1 MARAR
6 NIKPSFFTNELLGTE
21 DPMVSLTFAGLW
33 CLADKEGILEDRPLR
48 IKAELFPYRENL
60 DVNGY
65 LTVLQR
71 LGFIHRYVVNG
82 VGYLQVINFEK
93 HQCPH
98 HTEKSKKYPKYHDV
112 KDLTVK
118 SPLSNGEKQVPTRSD
133 SLIHDSLIPDSMIP
147 DSLIEDS
154 LIPDSPIQGSLPAE
168 EGGTEKIPR
177 PSQSAIV
184 CLALKGE
191 GIGAVS
197 PSNPKLKTL
206 LEAGADV
213 GMFIDAA
220 RAAKARGKANFAYV
234 VAVVDGQMQEAQA
247 VAQRARASPAAVTE
261 TNYQRSARHRYE
273 EAIGTR
279 AVVHSNVI
287 DITPLQ
293 NHLARI
299 A

>member
-60 DVNGY
+60 GVNGY

-133 SLIHDSLIPDSMIP
+133 SLIPDSLIPN
-147 DSLIEDS
+147 SLIEDS
-154 LIPDSPIQGSLPAE
+154 LIPDSLMQGSLPAE

-177 PSQSAIV
+177 PSQTAIV

-220 RAAKARGKANFAYV
+220 RAAKARGKASFAYV

-247 VAQRARASPAAVTE
+247 VAQRARASPTAVTE
-261 TNYQRSARHRYE
+261 TNYQRSARLRYE

>member
-133 SLIHDSLIPDSMIP
+133 SLIHDSLIPDS
-147 DSLIEDS
+147 LIEDS
-154 LIPDSPIQGSLPAE
+154 LIPDSLMQGSLPAE

-177 PSQSAIV
+177 PSQTAIV

-220 RAAKARGKANFAYV
+220 RAAKARGKASFAYI

-247 VAQRARASPAAVTE
+247 VAQRARASPAVVTE
-261 TNYQRSARHRYE
+261 TNYQRSARLRYE

>member
-118 SPLSNGEKQVPTRSD
+118 SPLSDGENQVLTRSD
-133 SLIHDSLIPDSMIP
+133 SLIPDP
-147 DSLIEDS
+147 LIEDS
-154 LIPDSPIQGSLPAE
+154 LIPDSSIQGSLPAK

-177 PSQSAIV
+177 PSQTAIV

-197 PSNPKLKTL
+197 PSIPKLKTL

-247 VAQRARASPAAVTE
+247 VAQRARASPAVVTE
-261 TNYQRSARHRYE
+261 TNYQRSARLRYE

>member
-118 SPLSNGEKQVPTRSD
+118 SPLSTGEKQVPTRSD
-133 SLIHDSLIPDSMIP
+133 SLIHDSLIP

-177 PSQSAIV
+177 PSQTAIV

-220 RAAKARGKANFAYV
+220 RAAKARGKASFAYI

-247 VAQRARASPAAVTE
+247 VAQRARASPAVVTE
-261 TNYQRSARHRYE
+261 TNYQRSARLRYE

>member
-133 SLIHDSLIPDSMIP
+133 SLNHDSLIH

-154 LIPDSPIQGSLPAE
+154 LIQDSLMQGSLPAE

-177 PSQSAIV
+177 PSQTAIV

-220 RAAKARGKANFAYV
+220 RAAKARGKASFAYI

-247 VAQRARASPAAVTE
+247 VAQRARASPAVVTE
-261 TNYQRSARHRYE
+261 TNYQRSARLRYE

>member
-1 MARAR
+1 
-6 NIKPSFFTNELLGTE
+6 
-21 DPMVSLTFAGLW
+21 LW

-133 SLIHDSLIPDSMIP
+133 SLIHDSLIPESMIP

-220 RAAKARGKANFAYV
+220 RAAKARGKASFAYI

-261 TNYQRSARHRYE
+261 TNYQRSARLRYE
-273 EAIGTR
+273 EAIGAR
-279 AVVHSNVI
+279 AVVHNNVI
-287 DITPLQ
+287 DITPMQ
-293 NHLARI
+293 QHQARI

>member
-60 DVNGY
+60 DINGY

-118 SPLSNGEKQVPTRSD
+118 SPLSNGEKQVLTRSD
-133 SLIHDSLIPDSMIP
+133 SLIPDSSIP
-147 DSLIEDS
+147 NSLIEDS
-154 LIPDSPIQGSLPAE
+154 LIPDSLMQGSLPAE

-177 PSQSAIV
+177 PSQTAIV

-220 RAAKARGKANFAYV
+220 RAAKARGKASFAYV

-247 VAQRARASPAAVTE
+247 VAQRARASPTAVTE
-261 TNYQRSARHRYE
+261 TNYQRSARLRYE

>member
-71 LGFIHRYVVNG
+71 LGFIHRYEVNG
-82 VGYLQVINFEK
+82 VGYLQVINFQK

-133 SLIHDSLIPDSMIP
+133 SLIHDSLIPH
-147 DSLIEDS
+147 SLIEDS
-154 LIPDSPIQGSLPAE
+154 LIPDSLIPDSLMQGSLPAE

-177 PSQSAIV
+177 PSQTAIV

-220 RAAKARGKANFAYV
+220 RAAKARGKASFAYI
-234 VAVVDGQMQEAQA
+234 VAVVYGQMQEAQA

-261 TNYQRSARHRYE
+261 TNYQRSARLRYE

>member
-133 SLIHDSLIPDSMIP
+133 SLIPDSLIP

-154 LIPDSPIQGSLPAE
+154 LIEDSPIQGSLPAE

-220 RAAKARGKANFAYV
+220 RAAKARGKASFAYI

-261 TNYQRSARHRYE
+261 TNYQRSARLRYE
-273 EAIGTR
+273 EAIGAR
-279 AVVHSNVI
+279 AVVHNNVI

>member
-48 IKAELFPYRENL
+48 IKAELFPYRDNL

-133 SLIHDSLIPDSMIP
+133 SLIHDSLIPDS
-147 DSLIEDS
+147 LIEDS

-177 PSQSAIV
+177 PSQTAIV

-220 RAAKARGKANFAYV
+220 RAAKARGKASFAYI

-247 VAQRARASPAAVTE
+247 VAQRARASPAVVTE
-261 TNYQRSARHRYE
+261 TNYQRSARLRYE

>member
-133 SLIHDSLIPDSMIP
+133 SLNHDSLIH

-154 LIPDSPIQGSLPAE
+154 LIQDSLMQGSLPEE

-177 PSQSAIV
+177 PSQTAIV

-220 RAAKARGKANFAYV
+220 RAAKARGKASFAYI

-247 VAQRARASPAAVTE
+247 VAQRARASPAVVTE
-261 TNYQRSARHRYE
+261 TNYQRSARLRYE

>member
-118 SPLSNGEKQVPTRSD
+118 SPLSTGEKQVPTRSD
-133 SLIHDSLIPDSMIP
+133 SLIHDSLITDSLIP
-147 DSLIEDS
+147 DSP
-154 LIPDSPIQGSLPAE
+154 IPDSPIQGSLPTE

-177 PSQSAIV
+177 PSQTAIV

-220 RAAKARGKANFAYV
+220 RAAKARGKASFAYI

-261 TNYQRSARHRYE
+261 TNYQRSARLRYE

>member
-98 HTEKSKKYPKYHDV
+98 HTEKSKKYPKYQDV

-133 SLIHDSLIPDSMIP
+133 SLIHDSLIPDSLIEG
-147 DSLIEDS
+147 SLIEDS

-177 PSQSAIV
+177 PSQTAIV

-220 RAAKARGKANFAYV
+220 RAAKARGKASFAYI
-234 VAVVDGQMQEAQA
+234 VAVVYGQMQEAQA

-261 TNYQRSARHRYE
+261 TNYQRSARLRYE

-279 AVVHSNVI
+279 AMVHSNVI

>member
-33 CLADKEGILEDRPLR
+33 CLADKDGILEDRPLR

-118 SPLSNGEKQVPTRSD
+118 APLSNGEKQVPTRSD
-133 SLIHDSLIPDSMIP
+133 SLIHDSLIPDSLIE
-147 DSLIEDS
+147 DSLIPDS

-177 PSQSAIV
+177 PSQTAIV

-220 RAAKARGKANFAYV
+220 RAAKARGKASFAYV

-247 VAQRARASPAAVTE
+247 VAQRARASTAVVTE
-261 TNYQRSARHRYE
+261 TNYQRSARLRYE

>member
-133 SLIHDSLIPDSMIP
+133 SLIHDSLIPDS
-147 DSLIEDS
+147 LIEDS
-154 LIPDSPIQGSLPAE
+154 LIEDSPIQGSLPAE

-220 RAAKARGKANFAYV
+220 RAAKARGKASFAYI

-261 TNYQRSARHRYE
+261 TNYQRSARLRYE
-273 EAIGTR
+273 EAIGAR
-279 AVVHSNVI
+279 AVVHNNVI

>member
-21 DPMVSLTFAGLW
+21 DPVISLTFAGLW

-98 HTEKSKKYPKYHDV
+98 DTEKSKKYPKYHDV

-118 SPLSNGEKQVPTRSD
+118 PPLSDGEKQVPTRSD
-133 SLIHDSLIPDSMIP
+133 SLIH

-168 EGGTEKIPR
+168 EVDTEKIPR
-177 PSQSAIV
+177 PSQTAIV
-184 CLALKGE
+184 CLTLKGE

-197 PSNPKLKTL
+197 PSNPKLRPCLRPVQTSTCSSMRQGLQKHGGRRALPMSLQL
-206 LEAGADV
+206 LTDKCKRRRPWLRERGQ
-213 GMFIDAA
+213 A
-220 RAAKARGKANFAYV
+220 RQQSQK
-234 VAVVDGQMQEAQA
+234 QI
-247 VAQRARASPAAVTE
+247 
-261 TNYQRSARHRYE
+261 TNALP
-273 EAIGTR
+273 G
-279 AVVHSNVI
+279 
-287 DITPLQ
+287 
-293 NHLARI
+293 
-299 A
+299 

>member
-98 HTEKSKKYPKYHDV
+98 HTEKSKKYPKYQDV

-118 SPLSNGEKQVPTRSD
+118 SPLSNDEKQVPTRSD
-133 SLIHDSLIPDSMIP
+133 SLIHDSLIP

-168 EGGTEKIPR
+168 EGDTEKIPR
-177 PSQSAIV
+177 PSQTAIV

-220 RAAKARGKANFAYV
+220 RAAKARGKASFAYI
-234 VAVVDGQMQEAQA
+234 VAVVYGQMQEAQA
-247 VAQRARASPAAVTE
+247 VAQRARASPAVVTE
-261 TNYQRSARHRYE
+261 TNYQRSARLRYE

-279 AVVHSNVI
+279 AVVQSNVI

>member
-118 SPLSNGEKQVPTRSD
+118 SPLSAGEKQVPTRSD
-133 SLIHDSLIPDSMIP
+133 SLIHDSLIP

-177 PSQSAIV
+177 PSQTAIV

-220 RAAKARGKANFAYV
+220 RAAKARGKASFAYI

-247 VAQRARASPAAVTE
+247 VAQRARASPAVVTE
-261 TNYQRSARHRYE
+261 TNYQRSARLRYE

>member
-133 SLIHDSLIPDSMIP
+133 SLIHDSLIPDS
-147 DSLIEDS
+147 LIEDS

-177 PSQSAIV
+177 PSQTAIV

-220 RAAKARGKANFAYV
+220 RAAKARGKASFAYV
-234 VAVVDGQMQEAQA
+234 VAAVDGQMQEAQA

-261 TNYQRSARHRYE
+261 TNYQRSARLRYE

>member
-118 SPLSNGEKQVPTRSD
+118 SPLSNGEKQVLTRSD
-133 SLIHDSLIPDSMIP
+133 SLIPDSLIPN
-147 DSLIEDS
+147 SLIEDS
-154 LIPDSPIQGSLPAE
+154 LIPDSLMQGSLPAE

-177 PSQSAIV
+177 PSQTAIV

-191 GIGAVS
+191 GICAVS

-220 RAAKARGKANFAYV
+220 RVAKARGKASFAYF

-247 VAQRARASPAAVTE
+247 LAQRARASPTAVTE
-261 TNYQRSARHRYE
+261 TNYQRSARLRYE

>member
-118 SPLSNGEKQVPTRSD
+118 SPLSNGEKQVLTRSD
-133 SLIHDSLIPDSMIP
+133 SLIPDSSIP
-147 DSLIEDS
+147 NSLIEDS
-154 LIPDSPIQGSLPAE
+154 LIPDSLMQGSLPAE

-177 PSQSAIV
+177 PSQTAIV

-220 RAAKARGKANFAYV
+220 RAAKARGKASFAYV

-247 VAQRARASPAAVTE
+247 VAQIARASPAAVTE
-261 TNYQRSARHRYE
+261 TNYQRSARLRYE

>member
-82 VGYLQVINFEK
+82 VSYLQVINFEK

-98 HTEKSKKYPKYHDV
+98 HTEKSKKYPKYQDV

-118 SPLSNGEKQVPTRSD
+118 SPLSNGEKQVPVALAGYCWR
-133 SLIHDSLIPDSMIP
+133 I
-147 DSLIEDS
+147 
-154 LIPDSPIQGSLPAE
+154 SPAIFTVCRASAKLE
-168 EGGTEKIPR
+168 SIVGTETSSGFTTI
-177 PSQSAIV
+177 
-184 CLALKGE
+184 
-191 GIGAVS
+191 GISVQ
-197 PSNPKLKTL
+197 
-206 LEAGADV
+206 
-213 GMFIDAA
+213 
-220 RAAKARGKANFAYV
+220 ANTTTSTS
-234 VAVVDGQMQEAQA
+234 
-247 VAQRARASPAAVTE
+247 R
-261 TNYQRSARHRYE
+261 
-273 EAIGTR
+273 
-279 AVVHSNVI
+279 
-287 DITPLQ
+287 
-293 NHLARI
+293 
-299 A
+299 

>member
-60 DVNGY
+60 DVSGY

-98 HTEKSKKYPKYHDV
+98 HTEKSKKYPKYQDV

-133 SLIHDSLIPDSMIP
+133 SLIHDSLIP

-177 PSQSAIV
+177 PSQTAIV

>member
-71 LGFIHRYVVNG
+71 LGFIHRYEVNG
-82 VGYLQVINFEK
+82 VGYLQVINFQK

-118 SPLSNGEKQVPTRSD
+118 PPLSDGEKQVPTRSD
-133 SLIHDSLIPDSMIP
+133 SLIHDSLIPH
-147 DSLIEDS
+147 SLIEDS
-154 LIPDSPIQGSLPAE
+154 LIPDSLIPDSLIPDSLMQGSLPAE

-177 PSQSAIV
+177 PSQTAIV

-220 RAAKARGKANFAYV
+220 RAAKARGKASFAYV

-261 TNYQRSARHRYE
+261 TNYQRSVNSRVH
-273 EAIGTR
+273 EAT
-279 AVVHSNVI
+279 
-287 DITPLQ
+287 
-293 NHLARI
+293 HLRPEQANLV
-299 A
+299 

>member
-82 VGYLQVINFEK
+82 VSYLQVINFEK

-98 HTEKSKKYPKYHDV
+98 HTEKSKKYPKYQDV

-133 SLIHDSLIPDSMIP
+133 SLIPDSLIPN
-147 DSLIEDS
+147 SLIEDS
-154 LIPDSPIQGSLPAE
+154 LIPDSLMRGSLPAE

-177 PSQSAIV
+177 PSQTAIV

-220 RAAKARGKANFAYV
+220 RAAKARGKASFAYV
-234 VAVVDGQMQEAQA
+234 VAVVDGQMQEAHA

-261 TNYQRSARHRYE
+261 TNYQRSARLRYE

>member
-21 DPMVSLTFAGLW
+21 DPMVSLTFVGLW

-82 VGYLQVINFEK
+82 VSYLQVINFEK

-98 HTEKSKKYPKYHDV
+98 HTEKSKKYPKYQDV

-133 SLIHDSLIPDSMIP
+133 SLIP

-154 LIPDSPIQGSLPAE
+154 LIPDSLMQDSLPAE

-177 PSQSAIV
+177 PSQTAIV

-220 RAAKARGKANFAYV
+220 RAAKARGKASFAYV

-247 VAQRARASPAAVTE
+247 VAQRARASPTAVTE
-261 TNYQRSARHRYE
+261 TNYQRSARLKYE

>member
-133 SLIHDSLIPDSMIP
+133 SLIHDSLIPDS
-147 DSLIEDS
+147 LIEDS

-220 RAAKARGKANFAYV
+220 RAAKARGKASFAYI

-261 TNYQRSARHRYE
+261 TNYQRSARLRYE
-273 EAIGTR
+273 EAIGAR
-279 AVVHSNVI
+279 AVVHNNVI

>member
-82 VGYLQVINFEK
+82 VGYIQIINFEK

-98 HTEKSKKYPKYHDV
+98 HTEKSKKYPKYQDV

-118 SPLSNGEKQVPTRSD
+118 SPLSNDEKQVPTRSD
-133 SLIHDSLIPDSMIP
+133 SLIHDSLIP

-168 EGGTEKIPR
+168 EGDTEKIPR
-177 PSQSAIV
+177 PSQTAIV

-220 RAAKARGKANFAYV
+220 RAAKARGKASFAYI
-234 VAVVDGQMQEAQA
+234 VAVVYGQMQEAQA
-247 VAQRARASPAAVTE
+247 VAQRARASPAVVTE
-261 TNYQRSARHRYE
+261 TNYQRSARLRYE

-279 AVVHSNVI
+279 AVVQSNVI

>member
-98 HTEKSKKYPKYHDV
+98 HTEKSKKYPKYQDV

-118 SPLSNGEKQVPTRSD
+118 PPLSDGEKQVPTRSD
-133 SLIHDSLIPDSMIP
+133 SLIPDSLIP

-154 LIPDSPIQGSLPAE
+154 LIPDSLIQGSLPAN

-177 PSQSAIV
+177 PSQTAIV

-220 RAAKARGKANFAYV
+220 RAAKARGKASFAYV
-234 VAVVDGQMQEAQA
+234 VAAVDGQMQEAQA

-261 TNYQRSARHRYE
+261 TNYQRSARLRYE

>member
-21 DPMVSLTFAGLW
+21 DPMISLTFAGLW

-82 VGYLQVINFEK
+82 VGYLQIINFEK

-118 SPLSNGEKQVPTRSD
+118 PPLSDGEKQVPTRSD
-133 SLIHDSLIPDSMIP
+133 SLIPDSLIP

-154 LIPDSPIQGSLPAE
+154 PIPDSLIPDSLMQGSLPAE

-177 PSQSAIV
+177 PSQTAIV

-220 RAAKARGKANFAYV
+220 RAAKARGKASFAYV
-234 VAVVDGQMQEAQA
+234 VAVVDGQMQQAQA

-261 TNYQRSARHRYE
+261 TNYQRSARLRYE

>member
-60 DVNGY
+60 DVSGY

-98 HTEKSKKYPKYHDV
+98 HTEKSKKYPKYQDV

-133 SLIHDSLIPDSMIP
+133 SLIP

-177 PSQSAIV
+177 PSQTAIV

>member
-21 DPMVSLTFAGLW
+21 DPMVSLTFVGLW

-82 VGYLQVINFEK
+82 VSYLQVINFEK

-98 HTEKSKKYPKYHDV
+98 HTEKSKKYPKYQDV

-133 SLIHDSLIPDSMIP
+133 SLIPDSLIP

-154 LIPDSPIQGSLPAE
+154 LIPDSLMQDSLPAE

-177 PSQSAIV
+177 PSQTAIV

-220 RAAKARGKANFAYV
+220 RAAKARGKASFAYV

-247 VAQRARASPAAVTE
+247 VAQRARASPAAVKE
-261 TNYQRSARHRYE
+261 THYQRSARLRYE

-279 AVVHSNVI
+279 AVVHNNVI

>member
-98 HTEKSKKYPKYHDV
+98 HTEKSKKHPKYHDV

-133 SLIHDSLIPDSMIP
+133 SLIPDSLIPN
-147 DSLIEDS
+147 SLIEDS
-154 LIPDSPIQGSLPAE
+154 LMQGSLPAE

-177 PSQSAIV
+177 PSQTAIV

-197 PSNPKLKTL
+197 PSNLKLKTL

-220 RAAKARGKANFAYV
+220 RASKARGKASFAYV

-247 VAQRARASPAAVTE
+247 LAQRARASPTAVTE
-261 TNYQRSARHRYE
+261 TNYQRSARLRYE

>member
-133 SLIHDSLIPDSMIP
+133 SLIHDSLIPDS
-147 DSLIEDS
+147 LIEDS
-154 LIPDSPIQGSLPAE
+154 LIQDSLIQGSLPAE

-177 PSQSAIV
+177 PSQTAIV

-206 LEAGADV
+206 IEAGADV

-220 RAAKARGKANFAYV
+220 RAAKARGKASFAYV
-234 VAVVDGQMQEAQA
+234 VAVVDGQMQEAQV
-247 VAQRARASPAAVTE
+247 VAQRARASPAAFTE
-261 TNYQRSARHRYE
+261 TNYQRSARLRYE

>member
-33 CLADKEGILEDRPLR
+33 CLADKDGILEDRPLR

-65 LTVLQR
+65 LTVLQQ

-118 SPLSNGEKQVPTRSD
+118 APLSNGEKQVPTRSD
-133 SLIHDSLIPDSMIP
+133 SLIHDSLIPDSLIE
-147 DSLIEDS
+147 DSLIPDS

-177 PSQSAIV
+177 PSQTAIV

-220 RAAKARGKANFAYV
+220 RAAKARGKASFAYV

-247 VAQRARASPAAVTE
+247 VAQRARASTAVVTE
-261 TNYQRSARHRYE
+261 TNYQRSARLRYE

>member
-1 MARAR
+1 M
-6 NIKPSFFTNELLGTE
+6 
-21 DPMVSLTFAGLW
+21 
-33 CLADKEGILEDRPLR
+33 
-48 IKAELFPYRENL
+48 
-60 DVNGY
+60 
-65 LTVLQR
+65 
-71 LGFIHRYVVNG
+71 
-82 VGYLQVINFEK
+82 
-93 HQCPH
+93 
-98 HTEKSKKYPKYHDV
+98 
-112 KDLTVK
+112 
-118 SPLSNGEKQVPTRSD
+118 
-133 SLIHDSLIPDSMIP
+133 
-147 DSLIEDS
+147 IEDS

-177 PSQSAIV
+177 PSQTAIV

-197 PSNPKLKTL
+197 PSNPKLKSL

-220 RAAKARGKANFAYV
+220 RAAKARGKASFAYI

-261 TNYQRSARHRYE
+261 TNYQRSARLRYE
-273 EAIGTR
+273 EAIGAR
-279 AVVHSNVI
+279 AVVHNNVI

>member
-82 VGYLQVINFEK
+82 VGYLQIINFEK

-98 HTEKSKKYPKYHDV
+98 HTEKSKKYPKYQDV

-118 SPLSNGEKQVPTRSD
+118 SPLSDGEKQVPTRSD
-133 SLIHDSLIPDSMIP
+133 SLIHDSFIPDP
-147 DSLIEDS
+147 LIEDS
-154 LIPDSPIQGSLPAE
+154 LIPDSLMQGSLPAKE
-168 EGGTEKIPR
+168 EFTEKIPR
-177 PSQSAIV
+177 PSQTAIV

-220 RAAKARGKANFAYV
+220 RAAKARGKASFAYV

-247 VAQRARASPAAVTE
+247 VAQRARASPAVITE
-261 TNYQRSARHRYE
+261 TNYQRSARLRYE

-279 AVVHSNVI
+279 AMVHSNVI

>member
-133 SLIHDSLIPDSMIP
+133 SLNHDSLIH

-154 LIPDSPIQGSLPAE
+154 LIQDSLMQGSLPAE

-177 PSQSAIV
+177 PSQTAIV

-206 LEAGADV
+206 LEVGADV

-220 RAAKARGKANFAYV
+220 RAAKARGKASFAYI

-247 VAQRARASPAAVTE
+247 VAQRARASPAVVTE
-261 TNYQRSARHRYE
+261 TNYQRSARLRYE